1 VNIPNI
7 SALQNRHNNTG
18 EQYLYD
24 HLLACVKAESPEK
37 VINRFSRLFVQGQEY
52 DDPKVLE
59 SLAVIIGNKTKV
71 QEFPLILNRC
81 CHILINRWQ
90 LSPTT
95 QNYIVDLV
103 DIFRYIPKSI
113 HRGYHLTFAQKVREL
128 VRGFVDSE
136 YYKQLKRLASI
147 IGEGKTKTQEK
158 KEEYVGNLI
167 NRYPYLYDHCLLG
180 ADSSKEQQ
188 ETVYQV
194 KRQLEKKFESNLSR
208 YVTYQLR
215 VAQKARNADDF
226 SASRIITPVENPTL
240 LSDRDL
246 GKSLKHYVGTVENGY
261 TYQELSRS
269 FINHTDGVRNYQIFK
284 DNVYEY
290 IIQSIEGKYGKNSF
304 NKRLY
309 DQLQGMYPQYN
320 HKKPDEFLKMRTY
333 SQLFN
338 YLIVESPQN
347 PNHLIFMDMV
357 SNMGTTKTI
366 GVFLKLI
373 LTCGKVKPY
382 LEKRFSILFNHYESF
397 TKDGALWLVKSLEKV
412 NLAFSVNFSSLD
424 MSFLKR
430 IYLRGR

>member
-1 VNIPNI
+1 MDIPNI
-7 SALQNRHNNTG
+7 SAIRNRHNIG

-24 HLLACVKAESPEK
+24 HLLACVKTESPEK

-52 DDPKVLE
+52 DDPKVLD
-59 SLAVIIGNKTKV
+59 SLAVIMGNKTKV

-103 DIFRYIPKSI
+103 NIFEYIPKSL
-113 HRGYHLTFAQKVREL
+113 HRGYHLTFVEKIRES

-136 YYKQLKRLASI
+136 YYKQLKRLANI
-147 IGEGKTKTQEK
+147 ISEGKTKTQGK

-180 ADSSKEQQ
+180 VNSSKEQQ

-208 YVTYQLR
+208 YVTYQIR
-215 VAQKARNADDF
+215 IAQKAKNAQDS
-226 SASRIITPVENPTL
+226 SASRLITPVENPTL

-269 FINHTDGVRNYQIFK
+269 FINHTDGVRNYQVFK

-290 IIQSIEGKYGKNSF
+290 VIQSIEGKYGKNSF

-320 HKKPDEFLKMRTY
+320 QTKPDEFLKMRTY

-366 GVFLKLI
+366 GIFLKLI
-373 LTCGKVKPY
+373 LTCNKVKPY

-430 IYLRGR
+430 IYLKGR